1 MDGSDI
7 CLIKADCIDLI
18 GFVMMIVASSAG
30 IMGATG
36 VMGATG
42 TMGITGTMGSIT
54 KSDQTTRLSNLDPAS
69 RPSLFELPASVIV
82 SVLGPT
88 IPSTS

>member
-1 MDGSDI
+1 MEGSDI

-18 GFVMMIVASSAG
+18 GFVMVIVASFAG
-30 IMGATG
+30 IMGMAG
-36 VMGATG
+36 VTG
-42 TMGITGTMGSIT
+42 TMGTVV

-82 SVLGPT
+82 SVLSPT

>member
-30 IMGATG
+30 IMGMTG
-36 VMGATG
+36 GTGATG
-42 TMGITGTMGSIT
+42 TTGVTGTIGT
-54 KSDQTTRLSNLDPAS
+54 VAKSEETTRLSNLDPAS
-69 RPSLFELPASVIV
+69 RPSLFELPASEIV
-82 SVLGPT
+82 SVVGPSS
-88 IPSTS
+88 PSTN